1 MRKFLI
7 VPTLL
12 VFTSANADHFNTR
25 NLLSSCNQDTSFD
38 SVCFTYIAAYKDLLG
53 FIVTGSPEKKKKMF
67 CLSNVPTTEIVN
79 VLREMQH
86 RSSDRAQIADFLISE
101 FC

>member
-1 MRKFLI
+1 MSKFLI
-7 VPTLL
+7 VPIFL
-12 VFTSANADHFNTR
+12 VFTPVNADHFNTR
-25 NLLSSCNQDTSFD
+25 NLLNSCKQDASFD
-38 SVCFTYIAAYKDLLG
+38 SACFTYIAAYKDLLG

-79 VLREMQH
+79 VLREMRH
-86 RSSDRAQIADFLISE
+86 RSSDPAQIADFLISE